1 MKMSLLP
8 SRPPSQTRGL
18 LTVVFWIAAL
28 AITTRGVG
36 GCMSPSPTNPAVC
49 PSGASACSS
58 TIFGIPEA
66 KLTRKSNAASA
77 VHGLRG
83 GELHKPETLEDVNSL
98 VLRAGSAGQLV
109 VIDFTATWCGP
120 CQMIAPIFKEMS
132 NTYDDVVFLKVD
144 VDENAE
150 TAANYNVSA
159 MPTFIFIKGGVVVER
174 VMGADPNKLQASID
188 LHK

>member
-1 MKMSLLP
+1 MPLL
-8 SRPPSQTRGL
+8 SSHPSQKIRGL
-18 LTVVFWIAAL
+18 LLAVCWIATL
-28 AITTRGVG
+28 AITTQ

-49 PSGASACSS
+49 PTGSSSCSN
-58 TIFGIPEA
+58 TVFGVPEA
-66 KLTRKSNAASA
+66 KLARKSTAANA

-83 GELHKPETLEDVNSL
+83 GELHQPETLEDVNSL
-98 VLRAGSAGQLV
+98 VLKAGSAGQLV

-174 VMGADPNKLQASID
+174 VMGADPSKLQASID
-188 LHK
+188 VHK